1 MHGRLRRGAGA
12 FVLALVLVA
21 ALCGG
26 AHARRNVLLVFD
38 EDNDLPG
45 LAVINR
51 SVREA
56 LRSGLNDDV
65 EFFSESLNLSQFRN
79 PGHQDALREHF
90 RRKYRDTRLE
100 LVVAVLE
107 PSLEFLLGQGGAL
120 FANVPIVFCGTD
132 ASGLKDMPRGNV
144 TGVVLERDFAPT
156 LDIALRLQPDT
167 RNVFVV
173 GGASQFDAG
182 LQDIARRNLK
192 PFESR
197 VQVNWLTALPMDA
210 LLKQLAELPPH
221 SVIYYLTVF
230 ADGAGQSFVAH
241 EVLRRVVSVANA
253 PVYVAVD
260 QFVGLG
266 AVGGNVYSLATHGQ
280 QAAQIGLRILRGE
293 RASAIPVVAL
303 SAQSNLFDARQLQRW
318 GLDERRLPA
327 GSAVEFRTP
336 SLWSAYGGYIV
347 AGVTLFLLQS
357 ALVVALL
364 INRAQRRRAE
374 LAGRNSERRRVRA
387 EDEARRQRDE
397 LAHAQR
403 LATLGELTGSFAH
416 ELNQPLTAIAA
427 NAQAARKLLAANR
440 ADPEVE
446 EALEDVAK
454 EASRAGDIIHGLRA
468 LFRKEAGVRTRLDV
482 NDLIRDVLR
491 LLGPDLRARDI
502 SVQTLPGRAL
512 PAILGDGTQ
521 LRQVLI
527 NLLVNAQEAIALA
540 GDGPREVRIE
550 TDFADAGYV
559 EIAIRD
565 SGTGVEEAELGR
577 MFERFVSSKPQGL
590 GMGLAISRSIVEAH
604 GGFVWATRNDGR
616 GLTVHLRLP
625 VHPAEPA
632 PPPTANRAPAD
643 PSPRGSRG

>member
-1 MHGRLRRGAGA
+1 MHGRLRRGAAA
-12 FVLALVLVA
+12 FALALVLAA

-51 SVREA
+51 SVRES

-90 RRKYRDTRLE
+90 RRKYSGTRLD
-100 LVVAVLE
+100 LIVAVLE
-107 PSLEFLLGQGGAL
+107 PSLDFLLGQGGAL
-120 FANVPIVFCGTD
+120 FAGVPIVFCGAD
-132 ASGLKDMPRGNV
+132 ASDLKDHLPGGNV

-197 VQVNWLTALPMDA
+197 VRVDWLTTLPMDA
-210 LLKQLAELPPH
+210 LLKQLSELPPH
-221 SVIYYLTVF
+221 SVIYFLTVF
-230 ADGAGQSFVAH
+230 ADGAGQSFVPH

-280 QAAQIGLRILRGE
+280 QAAQIGLRVLRGE

-303 SAQSNLFDARQLQRW
+303 SARSNLVDARELQRW

-364 INRAQRRRAE
+364 VNRVQRRRAE
-374 LAGRNSERRRVRA
+374 MEHGESERRRVRA
-387 EDEARRQRDE
+387 EDDARRQRDE

-403 LATLGELTGSFAH
+403 VATLGELTGSFAH

-454 EASRAGDIIHGLRA
+454 EATRAGDIIHGLRA
-468 LFRKEAGVRTRLDV
+468 LFRKERGVRTWLDV

-491 LLGPDLRARDI
+491 LLGPDLRAREI
-502 SVQTLPGRAL
+502 TVHMESGRAL
-512 PAILGDGTQ
+512 PAILGDGVQ

-527 NLLVNAQEAIALA
+527 NLLVNAEEAIALA
-540 GDGPREVRIE
+540 GDGPREIRIRAV
-550 TDFADAGYV
+550 FAEPAYV
-559 EIAIRD
+559 DIAID
-565 SGTGVEEAELGR
+565 DTGIGVKESDLDLIFNHFVGT
-577 MFERFVSSKPQGL
+577 KPQGL
-590 GMGLAISRSIVEAH
+590 GMGLVISRSIVEAH
-604 GGFVWATRNDGR
+604 GGRVWATTRDEGR
-616 GLTVHLRLP
+616 GVTLHVRLP
-625 VHPAEPA
+625 VHPA
-632 PPPTANRAPAD
+632 APA
-643 PSPRGSRG
+643 